1 MCRALVQ
8 FTLLR
13 TVVLLLF
20 LLAGTTAH
28 PGGFSDGRGS
38 CGSEYGTAKTAFDV
52 VDVREAWFNRR
63 IATCAQPFFW
73 NTFETKRV
81 DQEVYIAANI
91 PSISRFTDKL
101 EFNGVLFGPG
111 LEEDP
116 ADVALPGGIDF
127 PSSYMLIH
135 PNDDTGAVVKLGA
148 RVLTAPAAYSTC
160 DFVKNEVMS
169 QFCEVKDGRCVET
182 MTLDDDYK
190 DALIAGLEYTAEWL
204 YSVDHKMAS
213 VGQYWL
219 VTWLTDRETGKLA
232 NGKFDLTIGPWEWW
246 SYATDATTN
255 TVQSQGSTCQC
266 AFNALEWRES
276 NLDRLS
282 NLPPAALQQALP
294 MATCTGQ
301 ETTHVCDSAAGKDP
315 MSSDT
320 EIEWSGKFALTP
332 GSTYSWNFHASIGC
346 TSKTQCRTTLPD
358 PAIEV
363 LIVAESTA
371 KAAAKAAGSSIEVL
385 ADSTMKKSA
394 SITVRPNGNI
404 DLGLNLSSSMPTKSV
419 LTMET
424 IPAGSSDSSVSSFL
438 VTIPPE
444 AENSWWIF
452 TQHVPHEFSAN
463 FLTCSLGACKD
474 AKDSSAAYAFPSDTS
489 LYLGASTYVGQF
501 KGKLFLNEKSDKK
514 SASGGS
520 AASAFNRG
528 AMLCIMSAGMITALV
543 AWVEAPMSG

>member
-1 MCRALVQ
+1 MLFCSSCRPAAV
-8 FTLLR
+8 R
-13 TVVLLLF
+13 AAVVLLL
-20 LLAGTTAH
+20 LLRAGTTAH

-38 CGSEYGTAKTAFDV
+38 CGSEYGTAQTAFDV
-52 VDVREAWFNRR
+52 LDVREAWFNRR

-73 NTFETKRV
+73 NTFETKTV
-81 DQEVYIAANI
+81 NQEVYIAANI

-127 PSSYMLIH
+127 PSSYTH
-135 PNDDTGAVVKLGA
+135 TNDDDVVKLGA
-148 RVLTAPAAYSTC
+148 RVLTPPAAYSTC

-169 QFCEVKDGRCVET
+169 QFCKVKDGRCVET
-182 MTLDDDYK
+182 MKLDDDYK

-204 YSVDHKMAS
+204 YSVDHKLAS

-232 NGKFDLTIGPWEWW
+232 NGKFDLTIGPWKWFR
-246 SYATDATTN
+246 YATDTT
-255 TVQSQGSTCQC
+255 TKKVQSQGSTCQC

-276 NLDRLS
+276 NLHRLS
-282 NLPPAALQQALP
+282 NLPASALQQALP

-301 ETTHVCDSAAGKDP
+301 ETTHICDSAARKDP
-315 MSSDT
+315 ISSDT
-320 EIEWSGKFALTP
+320 EIEWSGKFALVP

-363 LIVAESTA
+363 LLVAKSTA
-371 KAAAKAAGSSIEVL
+371 NAAANAAGSSIEEV

-394 SITVRPNGNI
+394 RITVAPNGKI

-424 IPAGSSDSSVSSFL
+424 IPAGSNDPLVSSFF
-438 VTIPPE
+438 VTIPAD
-444 AENSWWIF
+444 AENVWWVF

-463 FLTCSLGACKD
+463 FLTCVSGACKD
-474 AKDSSAAYAFPSDTS
+474 AKDDSAAYAFPSSTS
-489 LYLGASTYVGQF
+489 LYLGASTYVGNF
-501 KGKLFLNEKSDKK
+501 KGKLFLNEKKVSND
-514 SASGGS
+514 GS
-520 AASAFNRG
+520 TANAFNRG
-528 AMLCIMSAGMITALV
+528 EMLCIMSVGMVV
-543 AWVEAPMSG
+543 ASMEWF